1 MSSGLKELDAAV
13 AEASKPPRTS
23 PPPQSSHPEAKDE
36 KDKKGEKGGKG
47 GKGGKDAKDAKK
59 QDKTKVGYW
68 YVIVLSNNF
77 KTLGGNNFL
86 LVTFFSLSHLTGQGV

>member
-1 MSSGLKELDAAV
+1 MSSGLKELDAAI

-47 GKGGKDAKDAKK
+47 GKGVKMPKMLKS
-59 QDKTKVGYW
+59 KTRLRL
-68 YVIVLSNNF
+68 VIGML
-77 KTLGGNNFL
+77 
-86 LVTFFSLSHLTGQGV
+86 